1 MSVTLRVAHCAHPTL
16 VGGSGSYGGSY
27 GGSINRAGGH
37 MLQIKG
43 SPRPGNVHAA
53 VPAASRLLTTTKGDV
68 TNARIAIAAS
78 STNPP
83 RPVQPIGTSRPAAN
97 SKGNKL
103 KEATKPRRLATS
115 ARILPDGFVKP
126 ALYDENTPIPR
137 CESYPTSYHM
147 VLFPWLLSAERQR
160 TPMQDLNSSVVNSTS
175 EQSVDKN
182 SRCADA
188 SQPGLLGLVVQML
201 PMPMRRS
208 LAHSLNL
215 RIAQQALGMRALDEV
230 CEGAAMAL
238 PSIARLLSSVS
249 DESTPEATAE
259 LLAHMFSAPLLARFT
274 SDLAR
279 LRRDDVQLALDVRR
293 VNSARVHQIRTQTG
307 PPEAFAALSSLM
319 QPHPPQTPAASL
331 RMGLVRQSYRFS
343 SMLGATHAAPV
354 SDDASRSSVSREHA
368 ARDSLLSSS
377 LPLSS
382 WTRGM
387 WAALTGQA
395 NVRVRVDVELNVD
408 MRYRLIGLHSGPS
421 GYDQYNGT
429 TKVIV
434 DDDATRNLMLTLE
447 STPIESAPTSDGSG
461 SGASMQQAFEW
472 RVADV
477 DYLLSSERRIK
488 QELEEARSI

>member
-1 MSVTLRVAHCAHPTL
+1 MLSGRPNCGYLSRSLGRSPYSVLKPKPSSNHVR
-16 VGGSGSYGGSY
+16 SYASKCNNC
-27 GGSINRAGGH
+27 ILDRDD
-37 MLQIKG
+37 
-43 SPRPGNVHAA
+43 AA
-53 VPAASRLLTTTKGDV
+53 AASTKRAV
-68 TNARIAIAAS
+68 AKNSQS
-78 STNPP
+78 STHTHKSESDI
-83 RPVQPIGTSRPAAN
+83 RQHFGYPVA
-97 SKGNKL
+97 
-103 KEATKPRRLATS
+103 
-115 ARILPDGFVKP
+115 
-126 ALYDENTPIPR
+126 
-137 CESYPTSYHM
+137 YHAGS
-147 VLFPWLLSAERQR
+147 FPWLLSAERQR
-160 TPMQDLNSSVVNSTS
+160 TPIDDQDTHHVQLA
-175 EQSVDKN
+175 E
-182 SRCADA
+182 
-188 SQPGLLGLVVQML
+188 PLGTVLQML

-477 DYLLSSERRIK
+477 DYLLSSERRIRN
-488 QELEEARSI
+488 EFIEAAQN